1 MKRVPLLASI
11 LVSGPALGLITS
23 VERMPA
29 QVEASSSPPCWVRG
43 DAADLELRASPFDS
57 TSVVLEPGPVKVCY
71 SRPRKLG
78 RPIMGRL
85 VPFGEPW
92 RLGAD
97 EATAIHLPAAGTVA
111 GVALEPGWYSLY
123 VIPGQEEWRIVVNAE
138 VRRWGIPI
146 DDEVRRSDVG
156 TGTVPV
162 ESTDE
167 LVELMTIRMER
178 RSASAADLVV
188 EWDRTRVRVPVI
200 LSGPER
206 GGGP

>member
-29 QVEASSSPPCWVRG
+29 QVEASASPPCWVRG
-43 DAADLELRASPFDS
+43 DPADLELRASPFDS
-57 TSVVLEPGPVKVCY
+57 ASVVLEPGPVKVCY

-123 VIPGQEEWRIVVNAE
+123 VIPGEEEWRIVVNGE

-146 DDEVRRSDVG
+146 DDEVRRSDIG